1 MCFSVDIDSEDREL
15 LEDTGLDPSVV
26 TSDLN
31 LCHDVAPTNNK
42 RYTTSC

>member
-31 LCHDVAPTNNK
+31 EPLPRGGTHE
-42 RYTTSC
+42 